1 MYINFEYLRA
11 WCGLQACRRRF
22 FTGKT
27 TFPDFLTMPTL
38 ETVRVVRISMSMDLG
53 TCLKRSTPKNHE
65 FWRYS
70 DLQISHGEPVGEQ
83 NDELKFGHLVFL
95 FPHFLRA
102 NIMKTV
108 KAQGRTP
115 RSSHSLSYFPLRLRI
130 RFSRGWST
138 RSLKPM
144 LS

>member
-1 MYINFEYLRA
+1 M
-11 WCGLQACRRRF
+11 WPTSVPQALF
-22 FTGKT
+22 FLEKT
-27 TFPDFLTMPTL
+27 TFPDFLTMSIL
-38 ETVRVVRISMSMDLG
+38 ETVRIVRISISMDLG
-53 TCLKRSTPKNHE
+53 TCLKRRAPKNHE

-70 DLQISHGEPVGEQ
+70 DLQIFHGEPIGEQ

-102 NIMKTV
+102 SIMKTV

-115 RSSHSLSYFPLRLRI
+115 RSAHSLSYFPLRLRI
-130 RFSRGWST
+130 RFSRGRST
-138 RSLKPM
+138 RFLKPM